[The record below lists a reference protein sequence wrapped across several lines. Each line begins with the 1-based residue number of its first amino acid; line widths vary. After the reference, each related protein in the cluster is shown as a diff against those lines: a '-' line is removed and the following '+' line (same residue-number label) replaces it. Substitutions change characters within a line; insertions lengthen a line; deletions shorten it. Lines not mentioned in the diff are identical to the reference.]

1 MFWMSCSEKE
11 DPSVDIQDLY
21 FPPSNSSSWEKTNPE
36 SLGWNLNNLQELKEN
51 LDQNGTRAFLILV
64 NGRIVVKEY
73 FGKRLVGNLDFDQN
87 SQWYWASAGKVLTAT
102 LAGLAQKD
110 GFLDINHP
118 SSRYLGTGWTSLA
131 PEKEAQIKIIHQLT
145 MTTGLDDRVSNSDDY
160 SPGNLRFLADAGAR
174 WAYHNAPY
182 TLLDQVIAEATGRP
196 FEQYFREKIA
206 SKIGMSGSWQRLGF
220 NHVYFS
226 DARSMARFG
235 LLVLAN
241 GVWNGNAVLEDQDF
255 MKNMISPSQNL
266 NQSYG
271 YLWWL
276 NGQAS
281 FMLPGLQVQFPGKWA
296 PEAPDDMVCG
306 LGKNGQYLCVVPSMN
321 LVLVRMG
328 ENPDQ
333 SLVPFAYLN
342 DIWKELNKIIP

>member
-1 MFWMSCSEKE
+1 
-11 DPSVDIQDLY
+11 
-21 FPPSNSSSWEKTNPE
+21 
-36 SLGWNLNNLQELKEN
+36 
-51 LDQNGTRAFLILV
+51 
-64 NGRIVVKEY
+64 
-73 FGKRLVGNLDFDQN
+73 
-87 SQWYWASAGKVLTAT
+87 
-102 LAGLAQKD
+102 
-110 GFLDINHP
+110 
-118 SSRYLGTGWTSLA
+118 
-131 PEKEAQIKIIHQLT
+131 
-145 MTTGLDDRVSNSDDY
+145 
-160 SPGNLRFLADAGAR
+160 
-174 WAYHNAPY
+174 
-182 TLLDQVIAEATGRP
+182 
-196 FEQYFREKIA
+196 
-206 SKIGMSGSWQRLGF
+206 
-220 NHVYFS
+220 
-226 DARSMARFG
+226 MARFG